1 MSRHPIS
8 PHYGVSLASG
18 RTTNVRGALGGTVPR
33 LDVRLLNP
41 ASPQS
46 FRDIWPSGPVPA
58 EMPRTVKG
66 HAKTYDLEPV
76 YQWRSA
82 LSLHIDAK
90 SKQTIFNCG

>member
-66 HAKTYDLEPV
+66 HAKTYDLEP
-76 YQWRSA
+76 YSTAGDSILDKGRSV
-82 LSLHIDAK
+82 IDA
-90 SKQTIFNCG
+90 IFRHS